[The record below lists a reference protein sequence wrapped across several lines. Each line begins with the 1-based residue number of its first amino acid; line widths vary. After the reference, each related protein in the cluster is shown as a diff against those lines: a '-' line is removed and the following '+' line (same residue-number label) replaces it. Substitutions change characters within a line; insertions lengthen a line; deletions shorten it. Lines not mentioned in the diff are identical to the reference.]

1 MKRFSKLIPR
11 LSSLI
16 PQQQKVVVLG
26 IDGVPFTLLTRFIDE
41 GRMPNLSSLT
51 KKGTFTSM
59 TASIP
64 DVSSTSWST
73 FMTGVNPGK
82 HGIYGFTELQKNSY
96 KWRFPNS
103 GDIKSST
110 LWDVAGRNNKKSI
123 VLNVPSTY
131 PAGELNGILTAGFVA
146 LDLKKATY
154 PESAYE
160 YLKGIGYKMDV
171 DTQKARQSSSALAE
185 DIDKTF
191 DIRKS
196 AILHFL
202 DNHEWDLFIGVITET
217 DRLHHYLWNALHD
230 SEHSQHTFFL
240 GFYKKLDAF
249 IGEMYDRAGDDIP
262 FIILSDHGFTTI
274 KKEVYI
280 NAWLKE
286 KGYLKFRNEKPETF
300 EDMLEES
307 KIFALDPA
315 RFYIHLKDKYI
326 HGSVNGSEYDSLR
339 HKLKEEL
346 LSLVIDG
353 EKAIKTVLFKEDIYH
368 GSLYDNAPDLVA
380 LSYEGYDLKSAIN
393 KTELAG
399 KGFLTGGHTRE
410 DAVFFINRKIEAD
423 DVNIIDIGPTI
434 ISLLGIKENSFDG
447 RCLMN
452 K

>member
-1 MKRFSKLIPR
+1 MLNFLKNR
-11 LSSLI
+11 LNLKSRKE
-16 PQQQKVVVLG
+16 KVVVLG
-26 IDGVPFTLLTRFIDE
+26 IDGVPFTLLNRFMDE
-41 GRMPNLSSLT
+41 GCMPNLSTLT

-110 LWDVAGRNNKKSI
+110 LWDIAGKNNKKSI

-131 PAGELNGILTAGFVA
+131 PARKLNGILTAGFVA

-171 DTQKARQSSSALAE
+171 DTQKARQSSDALAK

-191 DIRKS
+191 DIRKN

-217 DRLHHYLWNALHD
+217 DRLHHYLWNALQNK
-230 SEHSQHTFFL
+230 EHPQYNFFL
-240 GFYKKLDAF
+240 NFYRKLDSF
-249 IGEMYDRAGDDIP
+249 IGEMYHRTGDDIS
-262 FIILSDHGFTTI
+262 FIILSDHGFTAI

-280 NAWLKE
+280 NTWLKE

-326 HGSVNGSEYDSLR
+326 YGSVNGSEYDSLR
-339 HKLKEEL
+339 QKLKEEL

-380 LSYEGYDLKSAIN
+380 LPYEGYDLKGAIN

-410 DAVFFINRKIEAD
+410 DAVFFINRKIETN
-423 DVNIIDIGPTI
+423 DVNIIDVGPTI

-447 RCLMN
+447 RCLVD
-452 K
+452 

>member
-1 MKRFSKLIPR
+1 MNRDER
-11 LSSLI
+11 QGNRDI
-16 PQQQKVVVLG
+16 PQQRKVVVLG
-26 IDGVPFTLLTRFIDE
+26 IDGVPFALLNRFMNE
-41 GRMPNLSSLT
+41 GRMPNLSTLT

-64 DVSSTSWST
+64 EVSSTSWST

-191 DIRKS
+191 DIRKN
-196 AILHFL
+196 AILHFF

-249 IGEMYDRAGDDIP
+249 IGEMYDRAGDDIS
-262 FIILSDHGFTTI
+262 FIILSDHGFTAI

-280 NAWLKE
+280 NTWLKE

-339 HKLKEEL
+339 QKLKEEL

-353 EKAIKTVLFKEDIYH
+353 EKAIKTVFFKEDIYH

-380 LSYEGYDLKSAIN
+380 LSYEGYDLKGAIN

-410 DAVFFINRKIEAD
+410 DAVFFINRKIEAN
-423 DVNIIDIGPTI
+423 DVNIIDVGPTI

-447 RCLMN
+447 RCLID
-452 K
+452 

>member
-1 MKRFSKLIPR
+1 MLNFLKNR
-11 LSSLI
+11 LNLKSRKE
-16 PQQQKVVVLG
+16 KVVVLG
-26 IDGVPFTLLTRFIDE
+26 IDGVPFTLLNRFMDE
-41 GRMPNLSSLT
+41 GCMPNLSTLT

-110 LWDVAGRNNKKSI
+110 LWDIAGKNNKKSI

-131 PAGELNGILTAGFVA
+131 PARKLNGILTAGFVA

-171 DTQKARQSSSALAE
+171 DTQKARQSSDALAK

-191 DIRKS
+191 DIRKN

-217 DRLHHYLWNALHD
+217 DRLHHYLWNALQNK
-230 SEHSQHTFFL
+230 EHPQYNFFL
-240 GFYKKLDAF
+240 NFYRKLDSF
-249 IGEMYDRAGDDIP
+249 IGEMYHRTGDDIS
-262 FIILSDHGFTTI
+262 FIILSDHGFTAI

-280 NAWLKE
+280 NTWLKE

-326 HGSVNGSEYDSLR
+326 YGSVNGSEYDSLR
-339 HKLKEEL
+339 QKLKEEL

-380 LSYEGYDLKSAIN
+380 LPYKGYDLKGAIN
-393 KTELAG
+393 KTELTG

-410 DAVFFINRKIEAD
+410 DAVFFINRKIETN
-423 DVNIIDIGPTI
+423 DVNIIDVGPTI

-447 RCLMN
+447 RCLVD
-452 K
+452 

>member
-1 MKRFSKLIPR
+1 MLNFLKNR
-11 LSSLI
+11 LNLKSRKE
-16 PQQQKVVVLG
+16 KVVVLG
-26 IDGVPFTLLTRFIDE
+26 IDGVPFTLLNRFMDE
-41 GRMPNLSSLT
+41 GCMPNLSTLT

-110 LWDVAGRNNKKSI
+110 LWDIAGKNNKKSI

-131 PAGELNGILTAGFVA
+131 PARKLNGILTAGFVA

-171 DTQKARQSSSALAE
+171 DTQKARQSSDALAK

-191 DIRKS
+191 DIRKN

-217 DRLHHYLWNALHD
+217 DRLHHYLWNALQNK
-230 SEHSQHTFFL
+230 EHPQYNFFL
-240 GFYKKLDAF
+240 DFYRKLDSF
-249 IGEMYDRAGDDIP
+249 IGEMYHRTGDDIS
-262 FIILSDHGFTTI
+262 FIILSDHGFTAI

-280 NAWLKE
+280 NTWLKE

-339 HKLKEEL
+339 QKLKEEL

-380 LSYEGYDLKSAIN
+380 LPYEGYDLKGTIN

-410 DAVFFINRKIEAD
+410 DAVFFINRKIETN
-423 DVNIIDIGPTI
+423 DVNIIDVGPTI

-447 RCLMN
+447 RCLVD
-452 K
+452 